1 MDAAA
6 LIADARLL
14 VVKVGSSLV
23 AGGAPFSADG
33 LARDI
38 AARGGPSVLVTSGAV
53 ALGRAVRP
61 DLAAAGL
68 AGQQA
73 LSALGQPR
81 LMRLWEAALGGQ
93 GRPCAQVLLTPD
105 VTDDRARYLNARA
118 ALRALIAAGVVPV
131 INEND
136 AVATDEIRYG
146 DNDGLAARVAGL
158 LGADGLVLLSD
169 VDGLYTVPPDQP
181 GAAHVPRVAFEEAER
196 AASYAGA
203 GGTGTG
209 GMHSKLA
216 AARLAASWGVPC
228 VIASGRAERPLR
240 ALAEGARGTLFEP
253 DTTAP
258 ARRRWLTSTKARAG
272 AVEIDAG
279 AAQALR
285 GRASLLAVGV
295 TQVLTPF
302 RRGEVVEARADGRV
316 VAYGLAACDAEA
328 VTRGAAKVVLHRDD
342 LVVEAAE
349 AADG

>member
-6 LIADARLL
+6 LLADARLL

-33 LARDI
+33 LARDL
-38 AARGGPSVLVTSGAV
+38 AARDGPSVLVSSGAV

-61 DLAAAGL
+61 DLVSAGL

-81 LMRLWEAALGGQ
+81 LMRMWEAALGGQ

-118 ALRALIAAGVVPV
+118 ALRALLGAGVVPV
-131 INEND
+131 VNEND

-158 LGADGLVLLSD
+158 VAADALVLLSD
-169 VDGLYTVPPDQP
+169 VDGLYDRPPSDP
-181 GAAHVPRVAFEEAER
+181 GAAHVPRVAFEDAEAV
-196 AASYAGA
+196 AGYAGA

-209 GMHSKLA
+209 GMASKLA

-228 VIASGRAERPLR
+228 VIASGRTERPLS
-240 ALAEGARGTLFEP
+240 ALAEGARATLFEP
-253 DTTAP
+253 DRSAP
-258 ARRRWLTSTKARAG
+258 ARRRWLAGTKARAG

-279 AAQALR
+279 AARALR
-285 GRASLLAVGV
+285 GRASLLAVGITRV
-295 TQVLTPF
+295 VTPF
-302 RRGEVVEARADGRV
+302 RRGEVVEARSGGQA
-316 VAYGLAACDAEA
+316 VAYGLASCDAEA
-328 VTRGAAKVVLHRDD
+328 VMSGAAKVVLHRDD
-342 LVVEAAE
+342 LVVEATDA
-349 AADG
+349 